1 MQLPFEQLL
10 PKTNWVAPKV
20 SELPSWRDAKRVSF
34 DIETKDP
41 QLKELGIGVRRGG
54 HITGFAF
61 QIEGDRP
68 YYVPI
73 RHEGGGNVE
82 NIEAAIQYFRDQ
94 AACFSG
100 ELVGAHLAYELDY
113 CAEVGIEFSK
123 CTFWDAQLAAP
134 LIYEHHWSYTL
145 DDLLK
150 REGLEGK
157 NETILRQAAELFGIH
172 PKYEMYKLHAKYAG
186 EYAERDVSGP
196 LELRAVQEKYIE
208 SENLWRALRL
218 ENELLPVTV
227 RMRRRGVK
235 VDMERLHRIELWT
248 LDEQK
253 RCVQEIK
260 HHTGANLSLSDWKKA
275 AALEPIIRGRGIVIN
290 RTDTDMPQIDKA
302 LFEAN
307 KTDPVIQAIRR
318 GREMATMRSS
328 FVESVLRYQVN
339 GRIHASFNQL
349 KRTKDENAPGDDPKG
364 TITGR
369 LSQEDPNLTQQPKL
383 PIWRAIYLPDFGLW
397 CSSDY
402 AQQEPK
408 MLVHFA
414 VKTRCRGAEA
424 AKQAWLGNPRMK
436 FHDRSV
442 ELTGLPY
449 DQAKQ
454 TFLAKCYG
462 MGTGKYAIRNNLPW
476 EWAEYKGRKYKK
488 GGAEAQAIFNQ
499 FDEMV
504 PFLQQ
509 LSYKCQDQAKA
520 SKYIKGILDERYHF
534 RGDDFKDALNK
545 LLQGSSARQ
554 TKLAM
559 VEADRAGFYLQL
571 AVHDEIDASVEDE
584 AEGRRLGD
592 LMENV
597 IKLEVPTVCDVEMGR
612 SWGEIDEK
620 GRKAV
625 KEFDEQRKAVG

>member
-1 MQLPFEQLL
+1 VQLAFEQLL
-10 PKTNWVAPKV
+10 PKTTWKAPKV
-20 SELPSWRDAKRVSF
+20 GELPSWRDAKRVSF
-34 DIETKDP
+34 DIETCDP
-41 QLKELGIGVRRGG
+41 QLKQLGIGVRRGG
-54 HITGFAF
+54 FITGFAF
-61 QIEGDRP
+61 AIEDGP
-68 YYVPI
+68 KYYVPI
-73 RHEGGGNVE
+73 AHEGGGNVE
-82 NIEAAIQYFRDQ
+82 NVAAAVQYFQAQ

-113 CAEVGIEFSK
+113 CAEIGIEFK
-123 CTFWDAQLAAP
+123 NCTYWDVQLAAP
-134 LIYEHHWSYTL
+134 LIYEHHFSYAL
-145 DDLLK
+145 DELLK

-157 NETILRQAAELFGIH
+157 NETILRGAAELFGIH
-172 PKYEMYKLHAKYAG
+172 PKYEMYKLHAKFVG
-186 EYAERDVSGP
+186 DYAERDVTGP
-196 LELRAVQEKYIE
+196 LELRALQEVQIQRQ
-208 SENLWRALRL
+208 SLWQALRL
-218 ENELLPVTV
+218 ENALLPVTV

-235 VDMERLHRIELWT
+235 VDMERLGRIEEWT
-248 LDEQK
+248 LREQRLCVEIIK
-253 RCVQEIK
+253 REAGV
-260 HHTGANLSLSDWKKA
+260 NLSLDDWKKA
-275 AALEPIIRGRGIVIN
+275 VVLEPIIRARGISIS

-307 KTDPVIQAIRR
+307 KDDVVIQAIRR
-318 GREMATMRSS
+318 GREMATRRSS
-328 FVESVLRYQVN
+328 FVESILRYQVK

-349 KRTKDENAPGDDPKG
+349 KRTKDENAPADDPKG

-369 LSQEDPNLTQQPKL
+369 LSQEDPNTQQQPKDPL
-383 PIWRAIYLPDFGLW
+383 WRAIYLPDFGLW

-408 MLVHFA
+408 MLVHYA
-414 VKTRCRGAEA
+414 VKTRCKGAEA
-424 AKQAWLGNPRMK
+424 AKQAWIDNPKMK
-436 FHDRSV
+436 FHDRSAAI
-442 ELTGLPY
+442 TGLPY

-462 MGTGKYAIRNNLPW
+462 MGTGKYAIKNNLPW

-488 GGAEAQAIFNQ
+488 GGAEAQAIFDR

-504 PFLQQ
+504 PFLLQ

-520 SKYIKGILDERYHF
+520 CKYIKGVLDERYHF
-534 RGDDFKDALNK
+534 KGDDFKDALNK

-554 TKLAM
+554 TKMAM

-571 AVHDEIDASVEDE
+571 AVHDEIDASVKDE

-597 IKLEVPTVCDVEMGR
+597 IQLEVPTICDVEMGR

-625 KEFDEQRKAVG
+625 KEFDEQ